1 MQFRVDSALLNNY
14 SSSLSNLACETANV
28 SQSLENILTQITA
41 PGPEAPM
48 YMTGSAISSVLSDL
62 KTVQG
67 SITSMGNSLIS
78 IGNEYANADR
88 GASGAF
94 TGNISTGTKA
104 VVPQT
109 VSGSSQSSGNDSI
122 ADRYS
127 SSFGDQFWGDLRD
140 TVIEQAGN
148 TIVKIGG
155 FINYSRG
162 LVFGPNGKNS
172 FVILDPSVTQVTS
185 KWINAGAKIATGAK
199 YGLPVLGGII
209 DFISLKNSGTS
220 TANAFLKSS
229 AHVAISLG
237 GGAIGESIGAAVGG
251 IVGSVIPGPGTA
263 VGAVV
268 GGVVGFISGTVIST
282 LGNAV
287 FDFVYDNH
295 VAEAVDNIANSV
307 FDGASRVANDI
318 GNGIANAAENI
329 GKGIQNT
336 FEGIG
341 NAFHGALS
349 GLGCIFG

>member
-67 SITSMGNSLIS
+67 SITSMGSSLIS

-237 GGAIGESIGAAVGG
+237 GAAVGG
-251 IVGSVIPGPGTA
+251 IIGSVIPGPGTA
-263 VGAVV
+263 VGAA
-268 GGVVGFISGTVIST
+268 VGFISGTVIST

-307 FDGASRVANDI
+307 FDG
-318 GNGIANAAENI
+318 NGIANAAENI